1 MNYKDISQEN
11 VDNHIDRIIDV
22 VDEIVENGIGK
33 VTILTG
39 GNACGKSVVRKLL
52 PGHLAD
58 KLGIERKKA
67 GGLVCSTSMQLR
79 TSGSSNA
86 GIIESGMAR
95 LTNDLPWLS
104 TSEQTISLVQGL
116 FKQCVEKGE
125 KTEDDRKHYIVID
138 ELEIGMSK
146 ETQLGACIWLNEIL
160 KDNLSDTLGVL
171 IITHS
176 DTVVQNIRFDNF
188 INIDCMTCD
197 EWVNREVVPVMPDEL
212 DKWASALFRGIRD
225 REKKN

>member
-11 VDNHIDRIIDV
+11 VDNHINRIIDV
-22 VDEIVENGIGK
+22 VDEIVENGVGK

-39 GNACGKSVVRKLL
+39 GNASGKSVIRKLL
-52 PGHLAD
+52 AGHLAD

-67 GGLVCSTSMQLR
+67 DGLVCSTSMQLR
-79 TSGSSNA
+79 TSGSSNYD
-86 GIIESGMAR
+86 IIASGMAR
-95 LTNDLPWLS
+95 MSADLPWLS
-104 TSEQTISLVQGL
+104 TSEQTVNLVQQL
-116 FKQCVEKGE
+116 FNSCVEKVEDESE
-125 KTEDDRKHYIVID
+125 KKFIVID

-160 KDNLSDTLGVL
+160 KDNLSNTLGVL

-176 DTVVQNIRFDNF
+176 DTAVQNVRFDNF
-188 INIDCMTCD
+188 INIDGMTCD
-197 EWVNREVVPVMPDEL
+197 EWMNREVVPVMPDEL